1 MKDQQQ
7 LEAAFEQFNAV
18 SSQLIDAYRQLE
30 VQVNVLNAQLDE
42 ANNQL
47 RKQRD
52 ENAALAERLGLL
64 LKVLPAGVVE
74 LSPTGV
80 VIAQNLAA
88 ESLLSGCFIGK
99 SWETVCGILQR
110 SELDDTYALPG
121 PEGVCR
127 LTLQYQDLPASGGRI
142 VLIHDVT
149 RLHQLSLE
157 LARQQ
162 KLASMGSMAASLA
175 HQLRTPLASAM
186 LYTAN
191 LKLDLPKPE
200 DRARFVDKSLARMR
214 ALEGLIQNM
223 LSFVRGQVS
232 SLEEADASSLLEDVC
247 AVMAPQCHDKGVF
260 FDCHPPVASAITV
273 LVDRKALQGAL
284 VNLLENAL
292 QFTPVGGR
300 VGMQVLVEP
309 SSVVFRVD
317 DDGPGL
323 EPGIQD
329 RIFEPFF
336 TSRPGG
342 TGLGL
347 AIVKKVAEE
356 LGGDV
361 RCYNR
366 GTGGACFE
374 LKLPRAT
381 VGSVPAMSGN
391 PSGKGEGRQ

>member
-1 MKDQQQ
+1 MVSSLKDQQQ

-18 SSQLIDAYRQLE
+18 SGQLIDAYKQLE
-30 VQVNVLNAQLDE
+30 AQVNVLNAQLDE

-74 LSPTGV
+74 LSPSGE

-88 ESLLSGCFIGK
+88 ESLLSGCYIGECWDAVLEK
-99 SWETVCGILQR
+99 LQR
-110 SELDDTYALPG
+110 SELDDTYALSSDG
-121 PEGVCR
+121 QGGR

-142 VLIHDVT
+142 VLIHDVS
-149 RLHQLSLE
+149 RLHQLTSE

-191 LKLDLPKPE
+191 LKQDLPRPE

-232 SLEEADASSLLEDVC
+232 SLEPLDVSALLDDVC
-247 AVMAPQCHDKGVF
+247 AIMLPQCHDKSVH
-260 FDCHPPVASAITV
+260 FDCHPPAVSAITV
-273 LVDRKALQGAL
+273 LADRKALQGAL
-284 VNLLENAL
+284 INLLENAL
-292 QFTPVGGR
+292 QYTPAGGLVGLR
-300 VGMQVLVEP
+300 VEAGEWE
-309 SSVVFRVD
+309 VVFQVVD
-317 DDGPGL
+317 SGPGVD
-323 EPGIQD
+323 PAVQD

-361 RCYNR
+361 RCCNKEAH
-366 GTGGACFE
+366 GACFE
-374 LKLPRAT
+374 LKLPRA
-381 VGSVPAMSGN
+381 G
-391 PSGKGEGRQ
+391 

>member
-1 MKDQQQ
+1 MVSSLKDQQQ

-52 ENAALAERLGLL
+52 ENAALAERLALL

-74 LSPTGV
+74 LSPEGR
-80 VIAQNLAA
+80 VIAENLAA
-88 ESLLSGCFIGK
+88 EMLLNGCYIGEMW
-99 SWETVCGILQR
+99 SDFMTGLQR
-110 SELDDTYALPG
+110 SELDDTYALEQG
-121 PEGVCR
+121 GESRR

-149 RLHQLSLE
+149 RLHQLTSE
-157 LARQQ
+157 LAQQQ
-162 KLASMGSMAASLA
+162 KLASMGSMAAALA

-191 LKLDLPKPE
+191 LKQDIPRPE

-223 LSFVRGQVS
+223 LSYVRGQIS
-232 SLEEADASSLLEDVC
+232 SLEMVEVAALLEDVC
-247 AVMAPQCHDKGVF
+247 SVMAPQCHDKGVI
-260 FDCHPPVASAITV
+260 FDCHLPAESAITV
-273 LVDRKALQGAL
+273 LIDRKALQGAL
-284 VNLLENAL
+284 LNLLENAL
-292 QFTPVGGR
+292 QFTPPGAMVA
-300 VGMQVLVEP
+300 LAVEKLRDG
-309 SSVVFRVD
+309 VVFRVD
-317 DDGPGL
+317 DGGPGV
-323 EPGIQD
+323 D
-329 RIFEPFF
+329 AAVADKIFEPFF
-336 TSRPGG
+336 TMRPGG

-356 LGGDV
+356 LGGNV

-366 GTGGACFE
+366 TSGGACFE
-374 LKLPRAT
+374 LKLPVCR
-381 VGSVPAMSGN
+381 
-391 PSGKGEGRQ
+391 E

>member
-1 MKDQQQ
+1 MVSSLKDQQQ

-18 SSQLIDAYRQLE
+18 SGQLIDAYRQLE

-74 LSPTGV
+74 LAPDGR
-80 VIAQNLAA
+80 VIAENLAA
-88 ESLLSGCFIGK
+88 ESLLNGCYKGEMW
-99 SWETVCGILQR
+99 SDLLSRLQR
-110 SELDDTYALPG
+110 SELDDTYELEHA
-121 PEGVCR
+121 EGIRR
-127 LTLQYQDLPASGGRI
+127 LTLQYQELPASGGRI

-149 RLHQLSLE
+149 RLHQLTGE
-157 LARQQ
+157 LAQQQ
-162 KLASMGSMAASLA
+162 KLASMGSMAAALA

-191 LKLDLPKPE
+191 LKQDIPRPE

-223 LSFVRGQVS
+223 LGYVRGQVS
-232 SLEEADASSLLEDVC
+232 SLETVEVAALLDDVC
-247 AVMAPQCHDKGVF
+247 PALAPQCHDKGVF
-260 FDCHPPVASAITV
+260 FDCNLPDTSAITV
-273 LVDRKALQGAL
+273 LVDRKVLQGAL
-284 VNLLENAL
+284 INLLENAL
-292 QFTPVGGR
+292 QFTPAGGR
-300 VGMQVLVEP
+300 IGLAVVEQADG
-309 SSVVFRVD
+309 VVFRVD
-317 DDGPGL
+317 DSGPGVDAAAM
-323 EPGIQD
+323 D

-336 TSRPGG
+336 TLRPGG

-361 RCYNR
+361 RCYNKV
-366 GTGGACFE
+366 TGGACFE
-374 LKLPRAT
+374 LRLPACPR
-381 VGSVPAMSGN
+381 
-391 PSGKGEGRQ
+391 

>member
-1 MKDQQQ
+1 MNDQQQ

-74 LSPTGV
+74 LSNLGE

-88 ESLLSGCFIGK
+88 ESLLSGCYIGE
-99 SWETVCGILQR
+99 SWSDALEKLQR
-110 SELDDTYALPG
+110 CEADDTYASAEE
-121 PEGVCR
+121 EGARR

-142 VLIHDVT
+142 VLIHDVS
-149 RLHQLSLE
+149 RLHQLTSE

-191 LKLDLPKPE
+191 LKQDIPRPE

-223 LSFVRGQVS
+223 LGFVRGQVS
-232 SLEEADASSLLEDVC
+232 SLEDAEPASLLEDVC
-247 AVMAPQCHDKGVF
+247 AVMAPQCHDKGVH
-260 FDCHPPVASAITV
+260 FDCNPHAVSAITV

-284 VNLLENAL
+284 INLLENAL
-292 QFTPVGGR
+292 QFTPSGGQIALR
-300 VGMQVLVEP
+300 VLDDAQAVLFQVE
-309 SSVVFRVD
+309 
-317 DDGPGL
+317 DDGPGVD
-323 EPGIQD
+323 PSVMD

-361 RCYNR
+361 RCYNKAS
-366 GTGGACFE
+366 GGACFE
-374 LKLPRAT
+374 LKLPRA
-381 VGSVPAMSGN
+381 G
-391 PSGKGEGRQ
+391 